1 MPGKARRGLEKPMKV
16 SDVLDEPRGWKN
28 FENHFYGNSEESFKD
43 VCVDKMLLTGVDK
56 KV

>member
-28 FENHFYGNSEESFKD
+28 FENHFYGNSEDSFKD